1 MIRGELT
8 NLRAIERDDVAVVH
22 RWLNDP
28 AGMRGWGW
36 SAAARSLIDV
46 AREVEGWIAL
56 EAALGHPA
64 ALVGETL
71 SREPVGLIVF
81 RADRPEA
88 RAVELSL
95 LVGDPANWGKGYGT
109 DLLRSALDA
118 SFGGWGM
125 HRIGVRVDEANDK
138 ALALYQRFGFKL
150 EGRLREAAFLDGQHA
165 DILLL
170 GLLAS
175 EWWSCEAP
183 PATRLTT

>member
-8 NLRAIERDDVAVVH
+8 NLRAIEHDDAALVH

-36 SAAARSLIDV
+36 SAVARSLNDV
-46 AREVEGWIAL
+46 SREVDGWVAL
-56 EAALGHPA
+56 EASLGHPA

-71 SREPVGLIVF
+71 SREPVGLIVLH
-81 RADRPEA
+81 ADRLEA

-95 LVGDPANWGKGYGT
+95 LVGDPMNWGKGYGT
-109 DLLRSALDA
+109 DLLRSTVDA
-118 SFGGWGM
+118 CFGGWGV
-125 HRIGVRVDEANDK
+125 HRIGVRLDEANER
-138 ALALYQRFGFKL
+138 ALALYQRIGFRL

-175 EWWSCEAP
+175 EWWGNEA
-183 PATRLTT
+183 